1 VPPATPLRLLRAR
14 IWQAW
19 RFSILREQAW
29 PECGPLSSL
38 YQSALERLW
47 TALFARRKAER
58 LEISVPA

>member
-1 VPPATPLRLLRAR
+1 LRAR